1 MAAITVRNL
10 PDEVHRSLCARA
22 ALNGRSTEEE
32 VLALLEELVKPQ
44 GRLKLGTLLTS
55 VGRNMEL
62 TDEEVELISQ
72 RDQSLPR
79 PVSLE

>member
-32 VLALLEELVKPQ
+32 VLVLLEELVKPQ
-44 GRLKLGTLLTS
+44 GRLKLGTLLAS

>member
-44 GRLKLGTLLTS
+44 GRLKLGTLLAS

-72 RDQSLPR
+72 RDQS
-79 PVSLE
+79 

>member
-44 GRLKLGTLLTS
+44 ERLKLGTLLAS